1 MVLNPRM
8 HSTSFTQIYSR
19 ESKKTVMCKKLR
31 STSAMEISTYNRF
44 NCLLGASYQLSY
56 AQSSHTGNFGACWS
70 AKVKTAPLDN
80 LCILKIIY
88 KLFFKIFY
96 LYISRTLYCVCIV
109 PTSAH
114 TEKNH
119 VYTMFTI
126 SMWWCSKNKSS
137 LGIRLQVQLYMC
149 DDAPKNFLWVKYIM
163 FIRIF
168 LLVFDTLPRRIKPGS
183 T

>member
-19 ESKKTVMCKKLR
+19 DSKKTVMCKKLR
-31 STSAMEISTYNRF
+31 STSAMETSTYNRF

-56 AQSSHTGNFGACWS
+56 AQSSHTGNFGACCS

-88 KLFFKIFY
+88 KLFFKMFY

-163 FIRIF
+163 FI
-168 LLVFDTLPRRIKPGS
+168 
-183 T
+183 

>member
-56 AQSSHTGNFGACWS
+56 AQSSHTGNFGACCS

-88 KLFFKIFY
+88 E
-96 LYISRTLYCVCIV
+96 
-109 PTSAH
+109 H
-114 TEKNH
+114 THEKNH

-163 FIRIF
+163 FI
-168 LLVFDTLPRRIKPGS
+168 
-183 T
+183 